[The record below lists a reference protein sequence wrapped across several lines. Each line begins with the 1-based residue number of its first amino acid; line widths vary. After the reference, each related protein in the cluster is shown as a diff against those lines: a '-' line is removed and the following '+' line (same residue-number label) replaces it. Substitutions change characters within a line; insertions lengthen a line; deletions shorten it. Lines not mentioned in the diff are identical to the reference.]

1 LALRLRSSYDRNP
14 PPRGQARIVIEG
26 QHLPAAAVREQV
38 YGIERR
44 HGRED

>member
-14 PPRGQARIVIEG
+14 PPRGQARIVIES
-26 QHLPAAAVREQV
+26 QDFPAAAVREQV
-38 YGIERR
+38 HAIER